1 MYHYKA
7 KKRKKLAKLTKVGGA
22 FQLTVARFDPSTG
35 EKKDPLIIRLEKDN
49 IKQRKAMAEEEAAD
63 LGDIL
68 KDMESL
74 ALQ

>member
-7 KKRKKLAKLTKVGGA
+7 KKRKKLAKLKKVGGA

-35 EKKDPLIIRLEKDN
+35 EKKDPLTIRLEKDN
-49 IKQRKAMAEEEAAD
+49 IKQRKTQLEEEVAD

-68 KDMESL
+68 KEMESL
-74 ALQ
+74 SLQ